1 MEREFKPD
9 DTTDPRYKEG
19 DEVWHITEKRKYLFY
34 CYTYV
39 SDNCKLS
46 LGANK
51 YTRSLSDIE
60 PYTGQDKPILD
71 RIKEMHSEPM
81 RIVPVYPYTVILKSG
96 KMIGITEQGGK
107 PLIKSRESLQ
117 GEPLK
122 ISQSATLQLGD
133 VLDFTNG
140 EIAAIVPTENLML

>member
-1 MEREFKPD
+1 VTRFGIYEKKKIAVFD
-9 DTTDPRYKEG
+9 RYAPKLHGVFVLYGGTG
-19 DEVWHITEKRKYLFY
+19 DVFRLET
-34 CYTYV
+34 
-39 SDNCKLS
+39 N
-46 LGANK
+46 
-51 YTRSLSDIE
+51 IE
-60 PYTGQDKPILD
+60 PYTGQDKPSLD
-71 RIKEMHSEPM
+71 RIKEMNSEPM

-107 PLIKSRESLQ
+107 SLIKSRESLQ